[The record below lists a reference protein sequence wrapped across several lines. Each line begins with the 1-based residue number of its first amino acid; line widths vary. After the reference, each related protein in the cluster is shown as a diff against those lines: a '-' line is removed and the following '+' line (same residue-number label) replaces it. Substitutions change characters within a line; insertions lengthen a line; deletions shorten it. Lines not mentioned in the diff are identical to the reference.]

1 LPQWIALD
9 LQKEETVS
17 AFHIQFQGGF
27 VGHDCHLEAGLEN
40 GSLEII
46 EQFYPEDINSLQ
58 VFKLRKPICAKHLR
72 FVFNGST
79 DFFGRII
86 IYKLQI
92 LSPT

>member
-1 LPQWIALD
+1 MPQWIALD

-17 AFHIQFQGGF
+17 AFRIQFQGGF
-27 VGHDCHLEAGLEN
+27 VGHDCHLEAELEN

-46 EQFYPEDINSLQ
+46 EHFYPEDVNSLQ
-58 VFKLRKPICAKHLR
+58 VFRLRKPTCAKHLR